1 MARAIISACGDGY
14 EQLSHLLAADGKAL
28 ASTPNC
34 DGTKYT
40 REEDMTNCVMA
51 VMAIV
56 GSNMPFS
63 IFDNAMLQNY
73 L

>member
-1 MARAIISACGDGY
+1 MARAIISSRGDGC
-14 EQLSHLLAADGKAL
+14 ERLSHLLAADGKAL
-28 ASTPNC
+28 SSTADR

-40 REEDMTNCVMA
+40 REEDMVNRVMA
-51 VMAIV
+51 VIAIV
-56 GSNMPFS
+56 GSNMPLS